1 MSERQGI
8 SKKLRFDVFKR
19 DGFLCAYCGAHPPD
33 VLLEVDHIHP
43 VAEGGTNDFDN
54 LVTACENCNRGK
66 GAGLLSS
73 VPQSL
78 AEKAE
83 IVAEREAQLRAYYE
97 ILQAAKERKDDEMWA
112 IADIFMER
120 WGDDSILRKH
130 LASITM
136 FLGRLDF
143 FEVQEAME
151 LATRRTYSRGA
162 CFRYFAGVCWRK
174 IKRANGEEE

>member
-1 MSERQGI
+1 MSERIGI

-33 VLLEVDHIHP
+33 ALLEVDHIHP

-54 LVTACENCNRGK
+54 LVTACEACNRGK
-66 GAGLLSS
+66 GARLLSAI
-73 VPQSL
+73 PQPL
-78 AEKAE
+78 ADKAE

-97 ILQAAKERKDDEMWA
+97 VLQSAKDRRDDEMWA
-112 IADIFMER
+112 IADIYMER
-120 WGDDSILRKH
+120 WSDKSILRTH

-143 FEVQEAME
+143 FEVQESME
-151 LATRRTYSRGA
+151 IATRRTYSKGP
-162 CFRYFAGVCWRK
+162 CFKYFAGVCWRK
-174 IKRANGEEE
+174 IKQAGDAE